1 MAKKISSLLVGVL
14 FLTLLVPT
22 ISNGEA
28 KDLVTYN
35 DINRMLTE
43 SALEYNIPPEIAK
56 AVAFQEN
63 GWKQWSDDS
72 QADPIIN
79 KTDGG
84 IGLMQVTT
92 GVCEEGET
100 KNCYDPERLGDDIQY
115 NINAGLEILNE
126 KWNYGDRGIIPTI
139 NTNDRDILEHWYFA
153 VMAYNGTV
161 PVNSPYFRDAKDGT
175 RNLNT
180 YQDEVFKNIE
190 QRNYFSVNIE
200 AIKFQRDDFTYD
212 KEQKEPITFNKMH
225 YDVNDELTRSRT
237 LLKEGDKVSTVAGKL
252 LKKEPSSE
260 NGVNVKQSQVATV
273 LSSEFY
279 IDTTKNQGTI
289 PYDHWV
295 RYHVELEDGTKG
307 YMASGSLIPVT
318 ERLSGDNRYKT
329 AIEISKDGWQDGA
342 DTVVLS
348 RGYEFPDALAGAPLA
363 YQLDAPILLTDDK
376 TLTKETANEIKR
388 LGAKKIIILGSD
400 NAVYPAV
407 EKELR
412 NMGLKTERIGGE
424 DRFET
429 AKLIAEKLDSP
440 SDKAVVAYGYNFP
453 DALAV
458 APYAAKKGMPILLTR
473 DNKLPD
479 YTKEALADTK
489 VTIVVGGDNVVQ
501 KNVYDQLPGH
511 KRLAGDDRYET
522 AAEIIG
528 YFDDE
533 AHTGYVATGLN
544 FADALTGAVLAA
556 KNDSPLLLAKKDQLS
571 PSIEAAINDLQTE
584 QFVLLGGPD
593 VVSVEDRLA
602 KLTIK

>member
-1 MAKKISSLLVGVL
+1 MKKRISRLLVGALFLSLLVPS
-14 FLTLLVPT
+14 FAHA
-22 ISNGEA
+22 EA
-28 KDLVTYN
+28 KDTVTYN

-43 SALEYNIPPEIAK
+43 SALEHNIPPEIAK

-63 GWKQWSDDS
+63 GWKQWSDDA
-72 QADPIIN
+72 QTEPIIN
-79 KTDGG
+79 ITDGG
-84 IGLMQVTT
+84 IGLMQVTSN
-92 GVCEEGET
+92 VCEEGNT
-100 KNCYDPERLGDDIQY
+100 KNCYDPDRLGDDIQY
-115 NINAGLEILNE
+115 NIDAGLEILNE
-126 KWNYGDRGIIPTI
+126 KWSYGDQGIIPTI

-175 RNLNT
+175 RNLDT
-180 YQDEVFKNIE
+180 YQDEVFNKVE
-190 QRNYFSVNIE
+190 QRNYFSVNLDAIE
-200 AIKFQRDDFTYD
+200 FQRSDFTYD
-212 KEQKEPITFNKMH
+212 KKKDEPITFNKMH
-225 YDVNDELTRSRT
+225 YTVNSELTRSRT
-237 LLKEGDKVSTVAGKL
+237 LLEEGDKVATVAGKL

-273 LSSEFY
+273 LSSEFH
-279 IDTTKNQGTI
+279 IDETKNQGKI

-295 RYHVELEDGTKG
+295 RYHVELEDGTRG
-307 YMASGSLIPVT
+307 YMASSSLIPIT
-318 ERLSGDNRYKT
+318 QRLSGDNRYKT

-376 TLTKETANEIKR
+376 ILTKETADEIKR
-388 LGAKKIIILGSD
+388 LGAKKVIILGSD
-400 NAVYPAV
+400 NAVRPAV
-407 EKELR
+407 EKELI
-412 NMGLKTERIGGE
+412 NKGLKTERIGGE

-429 AKLIAEKLDSP
+429 AQLIAKKLDSS

-458 APYAAKKGMPILLTR
+458 APYAAKEGMPILLTR

-489 VTIVVGGDNVVQ
+489 ETIVVGGDDVVQ

-528 YFDDE
+528 YFDDK
-533 AHTGYVATGLN
+533 AQTGYVATGVN

-571 PSIEAAINDLQTE
+571 PFMEATITDLQTE

>member
-1 MAKKISSLLVGVL
+1 MKKRISRLLVGALFLSLLVPS
-14 FLTLLVPT
+14 FAHA
-22 ISNGEA
+22 EA
-28 KDLVTYN
+28 KDTVTYN

-43 SALEYNIPPEIAK
+43 SALEHNIPPEIAK

-63 GWKQWSDDS
+63 GWKQWSDDA
-72 QADPIIN
+72 QTEPIIN
-79 KTDGG
+79 ITDGG
-84 IGLMQVTT
+84 IGLMQVTSN
-92 GVCEEGET
+92 VCDEGNT
-100 KNCYDPERLGDDIQY
+100 KNCYDPDRLGDDIQY
-115 NINAGLEILNE
+115 NIDAGLEILNE
-126 KWNYGDRGIIPTI
+126 KWSYGDQGIIPTI

-175 RNLNT
+175 RNLDT
-180 YQDEVFKNIE
+180 YQDEVFNKVE
-190 QRNYFSVNIE
+190 QRNYFSVNLDAIE
-200 AIKFQRDDFTYD
+200 FQRSDFTYD
-212 KEQKEPITFNKMH
+212 KKKDEPITFNKMH
-225 YDVNDELTRSRT
+225 YTVNSELTRSRT
-237 LLKEGDKVSTVAGKL
+237 LLEEGDKVATVAGKL

-273 LSSEFY
+273 LSSEFH
-279 IDTTKNQGTI
+279 IDETKNQGKI

-295 RYHVELEDGTKG
+295 RYHVELEDGTRG
-307 YMASGSLIPVT
+307 YMASSSLIPIT
-318 ERLSGDNRYKT
+318 QRLSGDNRYKT

-376 TLTKETANEIKR
+376 ILTKETADEIKR
-388 LGAKKIIILGSD
+388 LGAKKVIILGSN
-400 NAVYPAV
+400 NAVRPAV
-407 EKELR
+407 EKELI
-412 NMGLKTERIGGE
+412 NKGLKTERIGGE

-429 AKLIAEKLDSP
+429 AQLIAKKLDSS

-458 APYAAKKGMPILLTR
+458 APYAAKEGMPILLTR

-489 VTIVVGGDNVVQ
+489 ETIVVGGDDVVQ

-528 YFDDE
+528 YFDDK
-533 AHTGYVATGLN
+533 AQTGYVATGVN

-571 PSIEAAINDLQTE
+571 PFMEATITDLQTE

>member
-1 MAKKISSLLVGVL
+1 MPKKISSLLVGVL
-14 FLTLLVPT
+14 FLALVQPSIANAEGNESIT
-22 ISNGEA
+22 N
-28 KDLVTYN
+28 N
-35 DINRMLTE
+35 DINKLLTE
-43 SALEYNIPPEIAK
+43 SAIEHKIPPEIAK
-56 AVAFQEN
+56 AVAFKEN
-63 GWKQWSDDS
+63 SQWQQWTKDG
-72 QADPIIN
+72 DPLISE
-79 KTDGG
+79 DGG
-84 IGLMQVTT
+84 IGLMQVTDYI
-92 GVCEEGET
+92 CEDGKT
-100 KNCYDPERLGDDIQY
+100 QNCYDRVKLENDISY
-115 NINAGLEILNE
+115 NIDAGLDILNK
-126 KWNYGDRGIIPTI
+126 KWELGVQGKIPTI
-139 NTNDRDILEHWYFA
+139 NRNDRNILESWYFA
-153 VMAYNGTV
+153 IMAYNGTA
-161 PVNSPYFRDAKDGT
+161 PENSPYFREEEDGT
-175 RNLNT
+175 RNLDT
-180 YQDEVFKNIE
+180 YQDHVYQTIE
-190 QRNYFSVNIE
+190 DYNFDVNIE
-200 AIKFQRDDFTYD
+200 ALVFERDDFSYD
-212 KEQKEPITFNKMH
+212 KTSNAPIVFNKLN
-225 YDVNDELTRSRT
+225 YNVDEQLTRSRT
-237 LLKEGDKVSTVAGKL
+237 LYEKSDKVITVKGKYFKDSPSTTKHITL
-252 LKKEPSSE
+252 TESHT
-260 NGVNVKQSQVATV
+260 ATV
-273 LSSEFY
+273 LDSEVY
-279 IDTTKNQGTI
+279 YDTSADSPGRQ
-289 PYDHWV
+289 WV
-295 RYHVELEDGTKG
+295 RYHVQLDDGRKG
-307 YMASGSLIPVT
+307 YIASSSMIPVT

-388 LGAKKIIILGSD
+388 LGAKKVIILGSD

-407 EKELR
+407 ENQLR

-458 APYAAKKGMPILLTR
+458 APYAAKEGMPILLTR